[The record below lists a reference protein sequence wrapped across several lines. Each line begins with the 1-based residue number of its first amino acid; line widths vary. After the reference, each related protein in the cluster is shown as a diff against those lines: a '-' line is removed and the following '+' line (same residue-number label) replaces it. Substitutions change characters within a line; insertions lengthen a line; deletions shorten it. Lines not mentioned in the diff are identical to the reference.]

1 MKISITQGALNL
13 LRNLLAVPGLEKTP
27 AEIYIGGELLV
38 VVLPEVDVSWVKS
51 PEQLAK
57 LGEKETKEYLQ
68 KDAEWSAVIVD
79 LELTDRQRDNIR
91 SRLAKVPELAPQIGF
106 SKQRFE
112 VYKLFGFAPE

>member
-38 VVLPEVDVSWVKS
+38 VVLPEADVSWVKS